1 MDGNVLFFCVNVKWR
16 ILVVKQKGDTM
27 SVLTNVTLVDI
38 IMKQILPSSQH
49 LLTPNEVAN
58 AIETHLQTQEENIWP
73 SWIVRQTYHDFMFF
87 FV

>member
-1 MDGNVLFFCVNVKWR
+1 MENILIFCVNLKWR

-38 IMKQILPSSQH
+38 IMKPILPSSQH

-58 AIETHLQTQEENIWP
+58 AIETHLQMREENIWP
-73 SWIVRQTYHDFMFF
+73 SWTVRQTYISWF